1 MTQRKKSRRWLD
13 EHFSDRYV
21 KRAQKEGAR
30 SRAVYKLEE
39 LDRRDHLIKP
49 GMTLIDLGAAPGGWS
64 EYAAQHVGD
73 SGLVIALDILPMS
86 PIAGVTAIQGDFRD
100 DAVLEQLL
108 GVINDRPVD
117 LVLSDMAPNLSGV
130 KVADQ
135 ARAMH
140 LVELALDLARQ
151 VLRPGGDLLVKLFQ
165 GEGSENFLKELRN
178 SFAKVLIRKPDASR
192 ARSAEVYVLA
202 RNYIIKK

>member
-13 EHFSDRYV
+13 EHFSDTFV

-30 SRAVYKLEE
+30 SRAIYKLEE
-39 LDRRDHLIKP
+39 IDTRNRLLKP
-49 GMTLIDLGAAPGGWS
+49 GMTVVDLGAAPGGWS
-64 EYAAQHVGD
+64 EYAARRVGE
-73 SGLVIALDILPMS
+73 SGKVIALDILPMNS
-86 PIAGVTAIQGDFRD
+86 IADVTVLQGDFRD
-100 DAVLEQLL
+100 DETLTLLLETL
-108 GVINDRPVD
+108 GNRPVD

-130 KVADQ
+130 KVTDQ

-140 LVELALDLARQ
+140 LIELALDLARQ

-165 GEGSENFLKELRN
+165 GEGSEQFLRDLRKN
-178 SFAKVLIRKPDASR
+178 FAKVLIRKPQASR
-192 ARSAEVYVLA
+192 SRSAEVYVLA

>member
-1 MTQRKKSRRWLD
+1 MTQRRKSRRWLD
-13 EHFSDRYV
+13 EHFADRYV
-21 KRAQKEGAR
+21 KRAQQEGAR

-39 LDRRDHLIKP
+39 LDRRDRLLKP
-49 GMTLIDLGAAPGGWS
+49 GMTVIDLGAAPGGWS
-64 EYAAQHVGD
+64 EYAAQRVGE
-73 SGLVIALDILPMS
+73 GGRVIALDVLPME
-86 PIAGVTAIQGDFRD
+86 PIAGVTVLQGDFRD
-100 DAVLEQLL
+100 EPVLARLL
-108 GVINDRPVD
+108 ETLGDRQAD

-151 VLRPGGDLLVKLFQ
+151 VLRPGGDLVVKLFQ
-165 GEGSENFLKELRN
+165 GEGSEQYLRELRDVF
-178 SFAKVLIRKPDASR
+178 SKVLIRKPDASR
-192 ARSAEVYVLA
+192 SRSAEVYVLA

>member
-73 SGLVIALDILPMS
+73 SGLVIALDILPIN

>member
-13 EHFSDRYV
+13 EHFSDSFV
-21 KRAQKEGAR
+21 KRAQQEGAR

-39 LDRRDHLIKP
+39 IDARDRVLKA
-49 GMTLIDLGAAPGGWS
+49 GMTIIDLGAAPGGWS
-64 EYAAQHVGD
+64 EYAVRQVGE
-73 SGLVIALDILPMS
+73 GGRVIALDILPMHA
-86 PIAGVTAIQGDFRD
+86 INGVTVLEGDFRD
-100 DAVLEQLL
+100 DEVLARLL
-108 GVINDRPVD
+108 ECLGDRPVD

-140 LVELALDLARQ
+140 LVELALELARQ

-165 GEGSENFLKELRN
+165 GEGSEQLLRDLREN
-178 SFAKVLIRKPDASR
+178 FAKVLIRKPQASR